1 LTDSSSDRF
10 AAVETILFDYGNTLI
25 EFGPRQ
31 LGVAVDAIERWLS
44 ALGSVDRE
52 QLEAVRARQLR
63 APYANEYRENDRRET
78 CAELLREVVGVDPT
92 PDRIEALMRLRC
104 ETFFEC
110 IEVDPSVPALLER
123 LRDRYRLALVSNYPC
138 GQCIRDSLDKV
149 GMSGLF
155 DTVVVSGDVGFCKP
169 HPKPFETALQT
180 LDAGPRSALYV
191 GDNWLCDVQGAKRL
205 GMRAVLVAQFA
216 PYQRLEP
223 APGDHEPDARIA
235 HLSELEALL
244 PERPA

>member
-1 LTDSSSDRF
+1 MTELSSDRF

-44 ALGSVDRE
+44 AFGPVDRDK
-52 QLEAVRARQLR
+52 LEAVREKQLR
-63 APYANEYRENDRRET
+63 APYSNEYRENDRRET
-78 CAELLREVVGVDPT
+78 CAELLREVAGVDPT
-92 PDRIEALMRLRC
+92 PDRIHELMELRC
-104 ETFFEC
+104 NTFSEC
-110 IEVDPSVPALLER
+110 IEVDPSVLALLER
-123 LRDRYRLALVSNYPC
+123 LRSRYRLALVSNYPC

-149 GMSGLF
+149 RMSRLF
-155 DTVVVSGDVGFCKP
+155 DTVVVSGDIGFCKP

-180 LDAGPRSALYV
+180 LDAGPRNALYV

-223 APGDHEPDARIA
+223 APDDHEPDARIA

-244 PERPA
+244 PQRTA